1 MEFMLFLEN
10 VFWLAAKRTYQF
22 LLRQSKQLSY
32 PCILKIK
39 TKTNTHNR
47 EILRNM
53 PPKNIKDCNCQQK
66 ENCPINGACLQKSLV
81 YYAAISCNNKNYK
94 PKLCKG
100 SCELSFKKRYSNHKK
115 LFSVPLYKHNT
126 KLSTK
131 YWNLKTMQ
139 LNPRIS
145 WKIKG
150 V

>member
-1 MEFMLFLEN
+1 MISCKKNLPIF
-10 VFWLAAKRTYQF
+10 VKAVKT
-22 LLRQSKQLSY
+22 
-32 PCILKIK
+32 IK
-39 TKTNTHNR
+39 LPLHTKHQN
-47 EILRNM
+47 
-53 PPKNIKDCNCQQK
+53 KNKYTSNCQEK
-66 ENCPINGACLQKSLV
+66 ENCPINGACLLKSLV
-81 YYAAISCNNKNYK
+81 YYATISWNNKNYK

-100 SCELSFKKRYSNHKK
+100 CCELSFKKRYSNHKK